1 MKTDRKGGIK
11 VGVAEIVIFVIA
23 GIALVACVV
32 VGVRE
37 EQAKKNKKKQ

>member
-1 MKTDRKGGIK
+1 MRTGKEGGCK
-11 VGVAEIVIFVIA
+11 MGVAEIVIFVIA

-32 VGVRE
+32 FGIRE